1 MNEKI
6 AIVKGDKNIRSEKK
20 TAEVLN
26 EFFSNVVTNL
36 NQIYQTSEN
45 ISHLVIKA
53 IVKCRAHPSVIAIKG
68 NCISKSNFNFLFV
81 EKVDILKEIKMLQS
95 NKVIQNADISSKLIK
110 DNAEIFA
117 GFIFISALNS
127 LFSHRN

>member
-1 MNEKI
+1 MCDNKKCWKVIKPLLLYKIILNEKI

-20 TAEVLN
+20 TAKVLN

-53 IVKCRAHPSVIAIKG
+53 IVKCRAHPNVIAIKG
-68 NCISKSNFNFLFV
+68 NCIS
-81 EKVDILKEIKMLQS
+81 
-95 NKVIQNADISSKLIK
+95 
-110 DNAEIFA
+110 
-117 GFIFISALNS
+117 
-127 LFSHRN
+127 